1 MAHKITP
8 AKPDK
13 PDEWWYK
20 VYAAVVVTTIVVIAG
35 LGMFS
40 AYYSN

>member
-20 VYAAVVVTTIVVIAG
+20 VYAAVVVTTIVVISA
-35 LGMFS
+35 LGMFT
-40 AYYSN
+40 AYYSK